1 MDYRQLGR
9 FEVPTELIIK
19 RTDDVREAFRAL
31 GCVIV
36 ETETSFVRN
45 AIRYIAVCDRFDK
58 VPLGEMIPEYKIRVS
73 IDSDG
78 QAMVEVERCEER
90 EMDFVV
96 EVEELQRT

>member
-1 MDYRQLGR
+1 MDYRQLGK
-9 FEVPTELIIK
+9 FEISTELIVK

-31 GCVIV
+31 GCVVV
-36 ETETSFVRN
+36 ETKTSFVRN
-45 AIRYIAVCDRFDK
+45 TIRYVAVCDRFEK

-78 QAMVEVERCEER
+78 QAMVVVERCEEH

-96 EVEELQRT
+96 EVEELQQT